1 MGFHYIIM
9 RVVLAGTGSA
19 VGKTTI
25 STGIMKALSE
35 EGKVQP
41 FKVGPDYI
49 DPTYH
54 TMATKNKS
62 RNLDT
67 FFMSL
72 NQIRSA
78 YDRAM
83 KKTNSQMA
91 VIEGVR
97 GLYEGISPT
106 EDIGNTSS
114 VAKAL
119 DAPVV
124 LILNA
129 RSLVKSAA
137 AVVLGFQTLD
147 PSIKIEG
154 AILNM
159 VKNNKHYLKAKTAIE
174 TYTNVKVIGGI
185 PRREEI
191 AVEQR
196 HLGLVPALERE
207 NINKSI
213 DHWGEMVKENI
224 DIDLL
229 LEIMKNSQKITG
241 PREELWKNSNNKKVK
256 IGVAMDEIF
265 TFYYQENIEALEEN
279 NAEIIPFSPWHDEE
293 IPDVDAL
300 YIGGG
305 YPEMFTKELESNIS
319 MRTSIKKFHDDGRPI
334 YGECGGFMYLTSAI
348 NDAKMCNVYNY
359 PSVLTKHVQGLSY
372 VIAETKEDNIISQ
385 KGDIFRGHE
394 FHYSKVNVKA
404 EDNPKF
410 AFKILRG
417 TGTLNKE
424 DGLMSKNTVANFVHT
439 HAAACPTF
447 ASNFTRNAWEL

>member
-1 MGFHYIIM
+1 M

-54 TMATKNKS
+54 TMATGNKS

-72 NQIRSA
+72 NQVKSSYI
-78 YDRAM
+78 RAM
-83 KKTNSQMA
+83 KKTKSKMA

-97 GLYEGISPT
+97 GLYEGISPI
-106 EDIGNTSS
+106 DDMGNTAS
-114 VAKAL
+114 VSKAL
-119 DAPVV
+119 DAPVI

-137 AVVLGFQTLD
+137 AVILGFQTLD

-159 VKNNKHYLKAKTAIE
+159 VKNNKHYIKAKTAIE

-185 PRREEI
+185 PRNNEI
-191 AVEQR
+191 SVEQR

-213 DHWGEMVKENI
+213 SQWGQMVKENI

-229 LEIMKNSQKITG
+229 LEIMKNSQKITD
-241 PREELWKNSNNKKVK
+241 PKEELWQTSNRKKVK

-265 TFYYQENIEALEEN
+265 TFYYQDNIESLEEN
-279 NAEIIPFSPWHDEE
+279 NAKIIPFSPWHDEK

-305 YPEMFTKELESNIS
+305 YPEIFLKELESNIS
-319 MRTSIKKFHDDGRPI
+319 MRYSIKKFHDNEKPI
-334 YGECGGFMYLTSAI
+334 YGECGGLIYLTNTI
-348 NDAKMCNVYNY
+348 NNAKMCNVYNY

-385 KGDIFRGHE
+385 KGDVFRGHE
-394 FHYSKVNVKA
+394 FHYAKVNVKP
-404 EDNPKF
+404 ENNPKF

-417 TGTLNKE
+417 NGILNKE
-424 DGLMSKNTVANFVHT
+424 DGLISKNTVANFVHT
-439 HAAACPTF
+439 HAVACPTF
-447 ASNFTRNAWEL
+447 ASNLTRNAWEL